1 MSLRKQ
7 LQAGLGL
14 AMAVIILALAVLAGE
29 AVRYVGED
37 LVASRLRHDA
47 ESLLATLQ
55 VNAKGAPKVD
65 ATRLGAIYERPYAG
79 HYYVIA
85 SLDGESQLRS
95 RSLWDHPLVIPS
107 LSSGASHRWHAAGP
121 DGQQLLVW
129 AGGYRK
135 QDNDFTIAVAEE
147 LSALHTHLIVV
158 RWLLIGIGL
167 AVLVA
172 VLGLQLMILR
182 RGFAPLQ
189 RTAGDVERL
198 ANGDIGQLSENV
210 PDEVRPLVREVNRL
224 LILLDR
230 RLQRSRN
237 AAGNLAHALKAQ
249 LALLG
254 QLARAEELRAHP
266 QISAE
271 LGSRVG
277 QISQVIEK
285 ELKRA
290 RLAGR
295 AGTAKAFRPHDDL
308 PPLIEVLTRIY
319 AERTLDIEFDCPQE
333 LTLPLDRDDA
343 LELIGNLLD
352 NACKWARHR
361 VRLTVLPPPSGC
373 LVVED
378 DGPGCTP
385 EQIEQLT
392 RRGTRIDE
400 EVAGHGLGLAIAQEI
415 AELYAARLKFD
426 RSQVLGGMRVS
437 FCFSSGSGALND
449 EQRMSRSIPNARS
462 AR

>member
-14 AMAVIILALAVLAGE
+14 AMAVIILVLAVLASE

-47 ESLLATLQ
+47 ESLLAALQ
-55 VNAKGAPKVD
+55 ANTESALEVD
-65 ATRLGAIYERPYAG
+65 ASRLGAIYERPYAG
-79 HYYVIA
+79 HYYVVA
-85 SLDGESQLRS
+85 LLDATSQLRS
-95 RSLWDHPLVIPS
+95 RSLWDHPLAIPP
-107 LSSGASHRWHAAGP
+107 LPPGESHRWHAAGP

-135 QDNDFTIAVAEE
+135 QGSNLTIAVAEE
-147 LSALHTHLIVV
+147 LSALHAHLIVL
-158 RWLLIGIGL
+158 RWSLLGIGL
-167 AVLVA
+167 AVLIA
-172 VLGLQLMILR
+172 VLGLQRMILR

-210 PDEVRPLVREVNRL
+210 PDEVRPLVKEVNRL

-254 QLARAEELRAHP
+254 QLARTEELRAHP

-271 LGSRVG
+271 LDSRVG
-277 QISQVIEK
+277 QINQVIEK

-295 AGTAKAFRPHDDL
+295 AGTAKAFRPYDDL
-308 PPLIEVLTRIY
+308 PR
-319 AERTLDIEFDCPQE
+319 
-333 LTLPLDRDDA
+333 
-343 LELIGNLLD
+343 
-352 NACKWARHR
+352 
-361 VRLTVLPPPSGC
+361 
-373 LVVED
+373 
-378 DGPGCTP
+378 
-385 EQIEQLT
+385 
-392 RRGTRIDE
+392 
-400 EVAGHGLGLAIAQEI
+400 
-415 AELYAARLKFD
+415 
-426 RSQVLGGMRVS
+426 
-437 FCFSSGSGALND
+437 
-449 EQRMSRSIPNARS
+449 
-462 AR
+462 

>member
-1 MSLRKQ
+1 M
-7 LQAGLGL
+7 
-14 AMAVIILALAVLAGE
+14 
-29 AVRYVGED
+29 
-37 LVASRLRHDA
+37 
-47 ESLLATLQ
+47 
-55 VNAKGAPKVD
+55 
-65 ATRLGAIYERPYAG
+65 
-79 HYYVIA
+79 
-85 SLDGESQLRS
+85 
-95 RSLWDHPLVIPS
+95 
-107 LSSGASHRWHAAGP
+107 
-121 DGQQLLVW
+121 W

-135 QDNDFTIAVAEE
+135 QGSNLTIAVAEE
-147 LSALHTHLIVV
+147 LSALHAHLIVL
-158 RWLLIGIGL
+158 RWSLLGIGL
-167 AVLVA
+167 AVLIA
-172 VLGLQLMILR
+172 VLGLQRMILR

-210 PDEVRPLVREVNRL
+210 PDEVRPLVKEVNRL

-254 QLARAEELRAHP
+254 QLARTEELRAHP

-271 LGSRVG
+271 LDSRVG
-277 QISQVIEK
+277 QINQVIEK

-295 AGTAKAFRPHDDL
+295 AGTAKAFRPYDDL

-319 AERTLDIEFDCPQE
+319 AERAPDIEVDCPAE

-361 VRLTVLPPPSGC
+361 VRLTVQSPSSGC

-415 AELYAARLKFD
+415 AELYVARLKLD
-426 RSQVLGGMRVS
+426 RSPALGGMRVS
-437 FCFSSGSGALND
+437 FCFSSGSAAPND
-449 EQRMSRSIPNARS
+449 EQRMSRSIPNAPS